1 MKIKICGMKYQQ
13 NINDVSCLPIDY
25 MGFIFYKASPRFVAE
40 LDKNIL
46 KNIPSQIQ
54 KVAVFV
60 NSSVEEICLITK
72 KYEFDLVQLHGKES
86 VEDCKYLFEQ
96 NINVIKA
103 FSIDYNTSFL
113 TTENYTPYCKYFLF
127 DTATKLFGG
136 SGMQFNWKLI
146 NDYAYS
152 TPFFLSGGI
161 GVENIEA
168 ALKINHPQLFGF
180 DINSKI
186 EDSAALKNIATAKQ
200 LIQKI
205 KIHGNI

>member
-1 MKIKICGMKYQQ
+1 MKYQQ
-13 NINDVSCLPIDY
+13 NISDISSLPIDY
-25 MGFIFYKASPRFVAE
+25 IGFIFYKASPRFVDE

-96 NINVIKA
+96 NINVMKA
-103 FSIDYNTSFL
+103 FSVDADFSFSSI
-113 TTENYTPYCKYFLF
+113 EKYTPYCKYFLF
-127 DTATKLFGG
+127 DTATTFYGG
-136 SGMQFNWKLI
+136 SGMQFNWNLLE
-146 NDYAYS
+146 NYVYQ

-161 GVENIEA
+161 GLSNIEA
-168 ALKINHPQLFGF
+168 ALEFKHSQLFGF

-200 LIQKI
+200 IIQKI
-205 KIHGNI
+205 KTYDNI

>member
-1 MKIKICGMKYQQ
+1 MKYQQ
-13 NINDVSCLPIDY
+13 NINDVSCLSIDF
-25 MGFIFYKASPRFVAE
+25 MGFIFYHASPRFVGE

-60 NSSVEEICLITK
+60 NSSVEEICSITK
-72 KYEFDLVQLHGKES
+72 KYEFDLVQLHGNES
-86 VEDCKYLFEQ
+86 VEDCKYLHEQ
-96 NINVIKA
+96 NIDVMKA
-103 FSIDYNTSFL
+103 FSIDADFSFS
-113 TTENYTPYCKYFLF
+113 TIENYAPYCKYFLF
-127 DTATKLFGG
+127 DTTTTLFGG
-136 SGMQFNWKLI
+136 GGVQFNWNLLE
-146 NDYAYS
+146 NYVYE

-161 GVENIEA
+161 SLENIEE
-168 ALKINHPQLFGF
+168 ALKINHPKLFGF

-205 KIHGNI
+205 KTHDNI

>member
-1 MKIKICGMKYQQ
+1 MRYQQ

-40 LDKNIL
+40 LDKKLLQHI
-46 KNIPSQIQ
+46 SQHIQ
-54 KVAVFV
+54 TVAVFV
-60 NSSVEEICLITK
+60 NNSVEEICSIVK

-86 VEDCKYLFEQ
+86 VEDCKYLYEQ
-96 NINVIKA
+96 NVNVIKA
-103 FSIDYNTSFL
+103 FSIDSNTSFSSI
-113 TTENYTPYCKYFLF
+113 ENYTPYCKYFLF

-136 SGMQFNWKLI
+136 SGVQFNWNLLE
-146 NDYAYS
+146 NYVYE

-161 GVENIEA
+161 SLENIEE

-205 KIHGNI
+205 KTHGNI